1 MQKTTITLAV
11 VAAVVSAFA
20 GQTAQAQ
27 DQWSLERCI
36 GYAIDNNIS
45 VKQQELSVEQQKNSY
60 QQSRYSALPSVSAG
74 LSQSFSFG
82 QSTGSD
88 NVNIKNNSAST
99 SAYISASVTLFNGLS
114 KYNQTK
120 VNKLNYEAA
129 LQNLEQAKNNIA
141 LNITSAYLEVLLNKE
156 LLATAKE
163 QLALTQEQLEINR
176 KQVEAGTMA
185 EGKLLETESQASSE
199 ELDVINRE
207 NSLWISKITLQQ
219 LLELP
224 IADDFDVVEP
234 EIDMSKMTATLLSV
248 DTVYQ
253 KAIEQRPE
261 IKSRELA
268 VESADRQIAIAK
280 AQQYPSLSAS
290 AGYSNSYYK
299 MSGMP
304 NPSFSNQI
312 DDHGSKSIGL
322 SLNIPIFNG
331 MSSRT
336 NVKNSKLNY
345 QNSQMELQQAKNSLL
360 KEIQQVYVNAVAAMK
375 RYESSEKSVNSA
387 NESFRYIKEKFDLGI
402 VTPYEYNESKNR
414 LTQAQSTFIQA
425 KYEYIFRV
433 KILDFY
439 YGRDLTL

>member
-1 MQKTTITLAV
+1 MQIRIMTLAM
-11 VAAVVSAFA
+11 AAAFA
-20 GQTAQAQ
+20 GQVAQAQ
-27 DQWSLERCI
+27 EQWSLERCI
-36 GYAIDNNIS
+36 GYAVDNNIS
-45 VKQQELSVEQQKNSY
+45 IKQQELSTEQQKNSY
-60 QQSRYSALPSVSAG
+60 QQSRFSVLPSVSAG

-88 NVNIKNNSAST
+88 NVNVNNNSAST
-99 SAYISASVTLFNGLS
+99 SAYISANMTLFNGLA

-120 VNKLNYEAA
+120 VNKLNYEAS

-156 LLATAKE
+156 LLETSKE
-163 QLALTQEQLEINR
+163 QLALTQEQIEINR

-224 IADDFDVVEP
+224 VTDNFDVAEP
-234 EIDMSKMTATLLSV
+234 DIDMSKMTASLLSV

-253 KAIEQRPE
+253 KAIEERPE

-268 VESADRQIAIAK
+268 VESADRQIAIAR
-280 AQQYPSLSAS
+280 AQQYPSLSAN

-299 MSGMP
+299 MSNMP
-304 NPSFSNQI
+304 NPSLSDQLEV
-312 DDHGSKSIGL
+312 HGSKSIGL
-322 SLNIPIFNG
+322 SLSIPIFNG
-331 MSSRT
+331 LSSRT
-336 NVKNSKLNY
+336 SVKNSKLNY

-402 VTPYEYNESKNR
+402 VTPLEYNESKNR
-414 LTQAQSTFIQA
+414 LAQAQSTFIQA

-439 YGRDLTL
+439 YGRELKI